1 MKELERERLLDRSN
15 RGSTRVGKSIPEQI
29 TVQGDEVELREFVFE
44 TKRLDTV
51 PERERERIERM
62 KEQLKRERL
71 QRRQRI
77 ENDDISYERGER
89 LVAGIVGIDRA
100 LTALDSLEP
109 TALEDETREARIDEE
124 KRWMDFLRQIL

>member
-1 MKELERERLLDRSN
+1 M
-15 RGSTRVGKSIPEQI
+15 GKSIPEQI